1 MGGNE
6 KEIKRLKSELREGNK
21 AIEEISDQIVGIQTI
36 STNLALE
43 NAQLTHA
50 LNNTEHALNKT
61 ETKDI

>member
-1 MGGNE
+1 MEARLGGNE

-43 NAQLTHA
+43 NA
-50 LNNTEHALNKT
+50 
-61 ETKDI
+61 